1 MHSMDCED
9 GTVEFWLYPS
19 PTHCDPPEETLA
31 KVYSSVASLVRNW
44 VWHREKFSLSIQR
57 SADAWHL
64 AGSLDY
70 GENVLDEW
78 FVVSLL
84 FHITK
89 HVDLVGRITDGDGEF
104 LLIEA
109 ASVLPSWAADPSKA
123 EGRVFLYKGNLHL
136 IPICSSPGTIT
147 PCPSSL
153 TTPTPHLAAAVAAL
167 YPALSLV
174 NPSMQASI
182 TSRLDGLPHDTGSN
196 HHRCTVQL
204 PRGLATLI
212 GRDSAILGRLVQA
225 VRERDPLDTRAAR
238 AMDKVRQEDMVDVR
252 LTFSKCLF
260 AMLSGIQLRPYK
272 GSGWQ
277 VGEEQKEQLGFRIA
291 TGLQILLTRCRGEGA
306 RSDKSE
312 GFDKFLAKLNEVNYF
327 QGELEGSKL
336 YKELMEGCKVFWN
349 SASRSEEYRDGD
361 DLSEQWGVAR
371 SKPESLENFLVGAP
385 GPEDPEDWLNVTP
398 ESLDA
403 MLEAKF
409 GVAKKQAGKDVP
421 EEFAKFLGKMSD
433 MDGVEE
439 DEDIT
444 IDHENLM
451 KRMKKMMREMGEL
464 ENGDDDSEEEDEE
477 EMLGDED
484 PVMADYLGRLDT
496 EVEGQASDRGV
507 GEMDRVM
514 ENLLKSYNA
523 QGGLGGHGPVSSL
536 FKTLGVN
543 PGPPE

>member
-1 MHSMDCED
+1 M
-9 GTVEFWLYPS
+9 
-19 PTHCDPPEETLA
+19 
-31 KVYSSVASLVRNW
+31 
-44 VWHREKFSLSIQR
+44 
-57 SADAWHL
+57 
-64 AGSLDY
+64 
-70 GENVLDEW
+70 LDEW

-89 HVDLVGRITDGDGEF
+89 HVDLVGRVTDGDGEF

-136 IPICSSPGTIT
+136 LPTCSSPGTIS
-147 PCPSSL
+147 PCPSPSS
-153 TTPTPHLAAAVAAL
+153 TPLPHLAAAVTAS
-167 YPALSLV
+167 YPSLSLAS
-174 NPSMQASI
+174 PSIQESI
-182 TSRLDGLPHDTGSN
+182 TSRLDGLPYDTGSN
-196 HHRCTVQL
+196 HHRCTVSL

-212 GRDSAILGRLVQA
+212 GRDPSILGRLVQA

-238 AMDKVRQEDMVDVR
+238 AMDKVKQQDMVDVR
-252 LTFSKCLF
+252 VTFSKCLY
-260 AMLSGIQLRPYK
+260 AMLTGIQLRPYK

-277 VGEEQKEQLGFRIA
+277 VGEEKKEQLGFRIA
-291 TGLQILLTRCRGEGA
+291 TGLQILLARCRGETT
-306 RSDKSE
+306 RPEKSE
-312 GFDKFLAKLNEVNYF
+312 GFDKFLSKLNEVNYF
-327 QGELEGSKL
+327 QGELEGSKK

-349 SASRSEEYRDGD
+349 SSSTSEEYRDCD
-361 DLSEQWGVAR
+361 NLTEQWGNAM
-371 SKPESLENFLVGAP
+371 SKPESFDNFLVGAP

-409 GVAKKQAGKDVP
+409 GVAQKQAGKDVP

-444 IDHENLM
+444 IDHDNLM

-464 ENGDDDSEEEDEE
+464 EDGEEDSEDEDEE

-496 EVEGQASDRGV
+496 EVEGQASDRGD
-507 GEMDRVM
+507 GEMDKVM

>member
-1 MHSMDCED
+1 M
-9 GTVEFWLYPS
+9 G
-19 PTHCDPPEETLA
+19 
-31 KVYSSVASLVRNW
+31 
-44 VWHREKFSLSIQR
+44 
-57 SADAWHL
+57 
-64 AGSLDY
+64 
-70 GENVLDEW
+70 
-78 FVVSLL
+78 
-84 FHITK
+84 
-89 HVDLVGRITDGDGEF
+89 
-104 LLIEA
+104 LIEA

-136 IPICSSPGTIT
+136 IPTCSSPGTIS
-147 PCPSSL
+147 PCPSSS
-153 TTPTPHLAAAVAAL
+153 TTPTPHQAAEVTAL
-167 YPALSLV
+167 YPSLSLAS
-174 NPSMQASI
+174 PRIQASI
-182 TSRLDGLPHDTGSN
+182 TSRLDGFPHDTGSN
-196 HHRCTVQL
+196 HHRCTVTL

-238 AMDKVRQEDMVDVR
+238 AMDKVQQEDMVDVR

-277 VGEEQKEQLGFRIA
+277 VGEKQKEQLGFRIA
-291 TGLQILLTRCRGEGA
+291 TGLQILLARCRGQGA

-312 GFDKFLAKLNEVNYF
+312 GFDKFLSKLNDVNYF

-336 YKELMEGCKVFWN
+336 YNELLENCKVFWN
-349 SASRSEEYRDGD
+349 SASSSEVYRDGE
-361 DLSEQWGVAR
+361 DLSEKWGNAKAR
-371 SKPESLENFLVGAP
+371 LESLDNFLVGPP
-385 GPEDPEDWLNVTP
+385 GPEDPEDWLNVTQ

-409 GVAKKQAGKDVP
+409 GVPQKQTGKEVP

-451 KRMKKMMREMGEL
+451 KRMKKMMKEMGEL
-464 ENGDDDSEEEDEE
+464 EDEEDDSEEEDEE

-484 PVMADYLGRLDT
+484 PVMADYLGRLDS
-496 EVEGQASDRGV
+496 EVESQASDRGD
-507 GEMDRVM
+507 GEMGRVM

>member
-1 MHSMDCED
+1 M
-9 GTVEFWLYPS
+9 
-19 PTHCDPPEETLA
+19 
-31 KVYSSVASLVRNW
+31 
-44 VWHREKFSLSIQR
+44 WHQEKFSLNIQR
-57 SADAWHL
+57 TSDGWHL

-84 FHITK
+84 YHITK
-89 HVDLVGRITDGDGEF
+89 HLDTLLARVTDGDGEF

-109 ASVLPSWAADPSKA
+109 ASVLPSWASDPSKA
-123 EGRVFLYKGNLHL
+123 EGRVFLFKGNLHL
-136 IPICSSPGTIT
+136 LPTCSSPGSIS
-147 PCPSSL
+147 PCPSS
-153 TTPTPHLAAAVAAL
+153 TPPPHLAAAIAASYPSLSVA
-167 YPALSLV
+167 SD
-174 NPSMQASI
+174 SMQASI
-182 TSRLDGLPHDTGSN
+182 TSRLGGLPYDTGSN
-196 HHRCTVQL
+196 HHRSTVTL

-212 GRDSAILGRLVQA
+212 GRDPSILGRLVQA

-238 AMDKVRQEDMVDVR
+238 AMDKVKQEDMVDVR
-252 LTFSKCLF
+252 VTFSKCLY
-260 AMLSGIQLRPYK
+260 AMISGVQLRPYK

-277 VGEEQKEQLGFRIA
+277 VGEEMKEQLGFRIS
-291 TGLQILLTRCRGEGA
+291 TGLQILLARGRGEETRCEQ
-306 RSDKSE
+306 SE
-312 GFDKFLAKLNEVNYF
+312 GFDKFLSKLNEVNYF
-327 QGELEGSKL
+327 QGELEGSKK
-336 YKELMEGCKVFWN
+336 YKELMESCQVFWN
-349 SASRSEEYRDGD
+349 SASNPEEQRNIDS
-361 DLSEQWGVAR
+361 LSEKWGNAK
-371 SKPESLENFLVGAP
+371 SNPESLENFLVGAP
-385 GPEDPEDWLNVTP
+385 GPEDPDDWLDVTP

-409 GVAKKQAGKDVP
+409 GVAQKQAEKDVP

-444 IDHENLM
+444 IDHENLV

-464 ENGDDDSEEEDEE
+464 EDGDDDSEEEDEE

-496 EVEGQASDRGV
+496 EVEGQASDRGD

>member
-1 MHSMDCED
+1 MDCED
-9 GTVEFWLYPS
+9 GIVQFWLFPS
-19 PTHCDPPEETLA
+19 PTHCNPPEETLA
-31 KVYSSVASLVRNW
+31 KVYSAVASLVRNW

-57 SADAWHL
+57 HADAWHL

-89 HVDLVGRITDGDGEF
+89 HVDLVGRVTDGDGEF

-109 ASVLPSWAADPSKA
+109 ASVLPTWASDPSKA

-136 IPICSSPGTIT
+136 LPTCSSPGTIS
-147 PCPSSL
+147 PCPSSSS
-153 TTPTPHLAAAVAAL
+153 TPPPHLAAAVIHM
-167 YPALSLV
+167 YPSLSLAS
-174 NPSMQASI
+174 PSVQASI
-182 TSRLDGLPHDTGSN
+182 TSRLGDLPHDTGSN
-196 HHRCTVQL
+196 HHRCTVSL

-212 GRDSAILGRLVQA
+212 GRDPAILGRLVQA

-238 AMDKVRQEDMVDVR
+238 AMDKVKQQDVVDVR
-252 LTFSKCLF
+252 VTFSKCLY
-260 AMLSGIQLRPYK
+260 AMLAGTELRPYK

-277 VGEEQKEQLGFRIA
+277 VREDKKEQLGFRIS
-291 TGLQILLTRCRGEGA
+291 TGLQILLARCRSEGA
-306 RSDKSE
+306 GSDKSE
-312 GFDKFLAKLNEVNYF
+312 GFDKFLSKLKEVNYF
-327 QGELEGSKL
+327 QGELEGSKK
-336 YKELMEGCKVFWN
+336 YKELMESCKVFWN
-349 SASRSEEYRDGD
+349 SASSTEEFREGD
-361 DLSEQWGVAR
+361 DLSEQWSNAM
-371 SKPESLENFLVGAP
+371 SHPESFDNFLVGAP

-409 GVAKKQAGKDVP
+409 GVTQKQAGKDVP

-464 ENGDDDSEEEDEE
+464 EDGEDDSEEEDEE

-496 EVEGQASDRGV
+496 EVEGQASDRGD

-543 PGPPE
+543 PGPPES